1 MSLLSRLREKQTG
14 KIETATPTT
23 FATQEGVRGRTV
35 ANVATV
41 NVAKPSQG
49 ETVPSIQVSP
59 GDTAAVTRW
68 WLIQYPDRDPL
79 ELAFYPEATYA
90 EILEWHP
97 EAIRA
102 EPVRRDENRDSDPQA
117 DSVSLK
123 WAELVGEDDPVA
135 IGAFVRAVR
144 FDPGARNWIMGQ
156 LIRSSGEQA

>member
-1 MSLLSRLREKQTG
+1 MSPATLIREAQSDGVMLSLSLAGNIKASGDRAAVDRWLPMIRDRKAEIIDAL
-14 KIETATPTT
+14 KISAP
-23 FATQEGVRGRTV
+23 
-35 ANVATV
+35 
-41 NVAKPSQG
+41 
-49 ETVPSIQVSP
+49 
-59 GDTAAVTRW
+59 DTASASRW
-68 WLIQYPDRDPL
+68 WVIHYPDRDPL

-97 EAIRA
+97 ESIRA

-144 FDPGARNWIMGQ
+144 FDPDARNWIMGQ